1 MKYWIMESYL
11 YTYIIYFVCWGGGG
25 AGSHPIVGP
34 NMYMQMGEQWM
45 EINGEPNHIQDFKER
60 YYTQDNHTHTK
71 VSLPK

>member
-1 MKYWIMESYL
+1 
-11 YTYIIYFVCWGGGG
+11 
-25 AGSHPIVGP
+25 
-34 NMYMQMGEQWM
+34 MQMGEQWM